1 MSESPAARREASV
14 VCRRSWND
22 RPPPSSSERAISASW
37 MRRSSSGWPGR
48 NIADS
53 TCDSLMTTRPP
64 GRTTRRNSDSALS
77 VSRMWWST
85 SPHQTQSRLP
95 SFIASAVAS
104 PSRNSRRPGVEAL
117 AHQFARRLHALG
129 GRLDPQHAAPP
140 AHGLGEPERVEPDS
154 AARVEP
160 GRAGRQL
167 EVGDEGA
174 RLGLLEIV
182 HALEGL
188 REGLGRRRGG
198 ARTVTR
204 PDRGLSHER
213 PPRRPARPPS
223 RPSSASAPRA

>member
-95 SFIASAVAS
+95 SFIAE
-104 PSRNSRRPGVEAL
+104 RRRIALAELEAAGVEAL

-129 GRLDPQHAAPP
+129 RRLDPQHAAP
-140 AHGLGEPERVEPDS
+140 GTDLLGEPQRVEPDS

-167 EVGDEGA
+167 EVGDEDA
-174 RLGLLEIV
+174 RLGLLEVV

-198 ARTVTR
+198 AGTVTR
-204 PDRGLSHER
+204 HAGGLSHGR

-223 RPSSASAPRA
+223 RPSSA